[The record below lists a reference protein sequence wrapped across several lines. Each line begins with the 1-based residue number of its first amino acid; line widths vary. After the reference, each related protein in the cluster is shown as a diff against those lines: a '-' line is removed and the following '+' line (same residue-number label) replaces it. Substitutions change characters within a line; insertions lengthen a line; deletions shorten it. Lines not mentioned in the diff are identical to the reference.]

1 MDRHFIFREI
11 KDYVLIAVGVII
23 YTMGMAVFMLPYGL
37 TMGGVAGVASIIYYA
52 TGLEMQITYF
62 AINFIFLIVGVRVLG
77 FRFCLKTIYAI
88 VLVTVMLW
96 AEQRLIEV
104 PDVANAAQMVLP
116 KLVGDQ
122 TFMAA
127 VLGALMCGVGLAV
140 IFMNNGST
148 GGTDI
153 VAAIV
158 NKYKPMSLGS
168 VIMACDVVIISS
180 CYFVF
185 HDWARVIF
193 GFVILIIYSMT
204 LDYVIRRNHQSVQ
217 FMIFTRNPNMI
228 ADAITR
234 AGHGATILLGEGWYT
249 KTERRVVLCIVR
261 KRQSKDIFRVIRHVD
276 PYAMV
281 SMTDT
286 EGVYGERFD
295 RIKEGEVK
303 EDANKR
309 FLVLAS
315 NNGVK
320 LADARAALG
329 AGCDVRSLIDVGCDT
344 RVEFNSALLR
354 MEPEGRVRF
363 VKQYFGFDTFYVA
376 DDGAITMVEG
386 DYQTHDYVLSH
397 FATYADMLAH
407 IRGGKTSNPKQK

>member
-1 MDRHFIFREI
+1 MMNKQAVFHEI
-11 KDYVLIAVGVII
+11 KDYVLIAIGVLI
-23 YTMGMAVFMLPYGL
+23 YTFGMAVFMLPYGL

-62 AINFIFLIVGVRVLG
+62 AINFIFLIVGIKVLG
-77 FRFCLKTIYAI
+77 LRFCLKTIYAI
-88 VLVTVMLW
+88 VLVTFMLW
-96 AEQRLIEV
+96 AEQRVIEI
-104 PDVANAAQMVLP
+104 PDAMNTAQMVLP

-153 VAAIV
+153 IAAIV
-158 NKYKPMSLGS
+158 NKYKPMSLGT

-217 FMIFTRNPNMI
+217 FMIFTRNPDMI
-228 ADAITR
+228 AESITR

-249 KTERRVVLCIVR
+249 KSERRVVLCIVR

-295 RIKEGEVK
+295 KMKEGEVK
-303 EDANKR
+303 EDAKKH
-309 FLVLAS
+309 FLVCAS
-315 NNGVK
+315 NNMVK
-320 LADARAALG
+320 LRESREQLG
-329 AGCDVRSLIDVGCDT
+329 AGFDVRSLIDVGCDT
-344 RVEFNSALLR
+344 RQSFNSVILGQ
-354 MEPEGRVRF
+354 EPEARVAF
-363 VKQYFGFDTFYVA
+363 VKKYFGFDTFYV
-376 DDGAITMVEG
+376 DREGHVTLIEG
-386 DYQTHDYVLSH
+386 DYHTNNFKYHTFNTVAEMKAYFEH
-397 FATYADMLAH
+397 H
-407 IRGGKTSNPKQK
+407 

>member
-1 MDRHFIFREI
+1 MMNKQAVFHEI
-11 KDYVLIAVGVII
+11 KDYVLIAIGMLI
-23 YTMGMAVFMLPYGL
+23 YTFGMAVFMLPYGL

-62 AINFIFLIVGVRVLG
+62 AINFIFLIVGIKVLG
-77 FRFCLKTIYAI
+77 LRFCLKTIYAI
-88 VLVTVMLW
+88 VLVTFMLW
-96 AEQRLIEV
+96 AEQRVIEI
-104 PDVANAAQMVLP
+104 PDAMNTAQMVLP

-153 VAAIV
+153 IAAIV
-158 NKYKPMSLGS
+158 NKYKPMSLGT

-217 FMIFTRNPNMI
+217 FMIFTRNPDMI
-228 ADAITR
+228 AESITR

-249 KTERRVVLCIVR
+249 KSERRVVLCIVR

-295 RIKEGEVK
+295 KMKEGEVK
-303 EDANKR
+303 EDAKKH
-309 FLVLAS
+309 FLVCAS
-315 NNGVK
+315 NNMVK
-320 LADARAALG
+320 LRESREQLG
-329 AGCDVRSLIDVGCDT
+329 AGFDVRSLIDVGCDT
-344 RVEFNSALLR
+344 RQSFNSVILGQ
-354 MEPEGRVRF
+354 EPEARVAF
-363 VKQYFGFDTFYVA
+363 VKKYFGFDTFYV
-376 DDGAITMVEG
+376 DREGHVTLIEG
-386 DYQTHDYVLSH
+386 DYHTNNFKYHTFNTVAEMKAYFEH
-397 FATYADMLAH
+397 H
-407 IRGGKTSNPKQK
+407 

>member
-1 MDRHFIFREI
+1 MMNKQAVFHEI
-11 KDYVLIAVGVII
+11 KDYVLIAIGVLI
-23 YTMGMAVFMLPYGL
+23 YTFGMAVFMLPYGL

-62 AINFIFLIVGVRVLG
+62 AINFIFLIVGIKVLG
-77 FRFCLKTIYAI
+77 LRFCLKTIYAI
-88 VLVTVMLW
+88 VLVTFMLW
-96 AEQRLIEV
+96 AEQRVIEI
-104 PDVANAAQMVLP
+104 PDAMNTAQMVLP

-153 VAAIV
+153 IAAIV
-158 NKYKPMSLGS
+158 NKYKPMSLGT

-217 FMIFTRNPNMI
+217 FMIFTRNPDMI
-228 ADAITR
+228 AESITR

-249 KTERRVVLCIVR
+249 KSERRVVLCIVR

-295 RIKEGEVK
+295 KMKEGEVK
-303 EDANKR
+303 EDAKKH
-309 FLVLAS
+309 FLVCAS
-315 NNGVK
+315 NNMVK
-320 LADARAALG
+320 LRESREQLG
-329 AGCDVRSLIDVGCDT
+329 AGFDVRSLIDVGCDT
-344 RVEFNSALLR
+344 RQSFNSVILGQ
-354 MEPEGRVRF
+354 EPEARVAF
-363 VKQYFGFDTFYVA
+363 VKKYFGFDTFYV
-376 DDGAITMVEG
+376 DKEGKVTLIEG
-386 DYQTHDYVLSH
+386 DYHTNAFKYHTFNTVAEMKAYFEH
-397 FATYADMLAH
+397 H
-407 IRGGKTSNPKQK
+407 